1 MEIYYHVIME
11 SDKSELCRMGQQAWD
26 PVVLMFESEDV
37 LFESKDILL

>member
-1 MEIYYHVIME
+1 MIME
-11 SDKSELCRMGQQAWD
+11 SDKSELCRMGQQAGD